1 MNIFY
6 CTFGCKVNQY
16 ETENIKQALEN
27 KQFSTVTEIIDADIA
42 VINTCTVTSYS
53 LNNGYCRNKYLYSH
67 IILD

>member
-53 LNNGYCRNKYLYSH
+53 DLKCRKMIHKIKNTKS
-67 IILD
+67 